1 LQPTSDF
8 YLRKASA
15 SDSRAIRKLVIA
27 GGINPTGLD
36 WRRFV
41 VAVSEAGEVIG
52 CGQVKPHGDGSQ
64 ELASIAVAEEWRGKG
79 AARAIIERLLE
90 DNPDEL
96 YVMCRSGLSGLYE
109 KFGFRAIQAEEMP
122 RYFQKVSRLAG
133 LVGVL
138 RRDGESLTV
147 MKRNA

>member
-1 LQPTSDF
+1 MIRQA
-8 YLRKASA
+8 KAA
-15 SDSRAIRKLVIA
+15 DSYTIRRLVIA

-52 CGQVKPHGDGSQ
+52 CGQIKPHGDGSQ
-64 ELASIAVAEEWRGKG
+64 ELASIAVAREWRGKG
-79 AARAIIERLLE
+79 VAGAIIERLLT
-90 DNPDEL
+90 DHSDEL
-96 YVMCRSGLSGLYE
+96 YLMCRSGLRELYE
-109 KFGFRAIQAEEMP
+109 KFGFRVIEVEEMP

-133 LVGVL
+133 LLEVL

-147 MKRNA
+147 MKRDR